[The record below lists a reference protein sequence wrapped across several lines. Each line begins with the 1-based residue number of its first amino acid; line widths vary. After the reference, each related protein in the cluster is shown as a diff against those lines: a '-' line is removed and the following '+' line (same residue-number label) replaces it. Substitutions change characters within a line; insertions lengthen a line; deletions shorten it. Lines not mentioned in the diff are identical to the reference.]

1 MLFFSGLDELPID
14 SGDTWRD
21 PVLARVLGANLTG
34 WPNYVTDE
42 ELKPY
47 FTHRN
52 ELTADPECVLWGM
65 HVIIPPSLKEPII
78 ARVTRRASQYCCHEK
93 YCPELPM
100 VALFGCR
107 D

>member
-1 MLFFSGLDELPID
+1 MLFFSGLDELPTD

-34 WPNYVTDE
+34 WPNHVTDE

-78 ARVTRRASQYCCHEK
+78 ARVT
-93 YCPELPM
+93 
-100 VALFGCR
+100 
-107 D
+107 